1 LPHHFT
7 ASGGCSVFMQQDL
20 PFPQTITR
28 ESCRIFFSSL
38 AAGDYTTAKK
48 YGTEHTVKVI
58 GFVENLSSFAV
69 GGKLILNDDKDSLKY
84 CLIQGK
90 TATCVYSS
98 KKGGDVM
105 VHLLRIRG
113 RWLVDLQKQEP

>member
-1 LPHHFT
+1 MKNCHIILLLLVAVLFSCSRTFHFHKP
-7 ASGGCSVFMQQDL
+7 SPG
-20 PFPQTITR
+20 

-58 GFVENLSSFAV
+58 GFVENLSSFSG
-69 GGKLILNDDKDSLKY
+69 GGKVVLNDDKDSLKY

-90 TATCVYSS
+90 TATCVY
-98 KKGGDVM
+98 
-105 VHLLRIRG
+105 L
-113 RWLVDLQKQEP
+113 